1 MKECLEICKE
11 EKIERAVAELLKRN
25 GNYIESLN
33 TYLGLIDKLDPLE
46 ILKDLYNSVKG
57 HASGVIQSTKWDFLH
72 CTKLKSIQEF
82 DSLLNKSIK
91 IA

>member
-57 HASGVIQSTKWDFLH
+57 HASGI
-72 CTKLKSIQEF
+72 I
-82 DSLLNKSIK
+82 
-91 IA
+91 

>member
-11 EKIERAVAELLKRN
+11 EKIERAVAELLKR
-25 GNYIESLN
+25 N

-57 HASGVIQSTKWDFLH
+57 HASGVIQSTKWEFLH